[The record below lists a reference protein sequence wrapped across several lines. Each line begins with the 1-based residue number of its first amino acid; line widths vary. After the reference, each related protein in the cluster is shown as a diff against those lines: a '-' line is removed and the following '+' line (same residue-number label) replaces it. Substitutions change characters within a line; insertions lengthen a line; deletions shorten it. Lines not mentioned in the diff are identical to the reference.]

1 MYLLIFPVTRERERK
16 WIEKMDNKN
25 DNTDAMIIIP
35 NEEEPKTMTEPTD
48 DEILAAQG
56 LLELSQVIRKFYD
69 NIVSA
74 FNLKPLSILMYS
86 SWPSTIKS

>member
-1 MYLLIFPVTRERERK
+1 
-16 WIEKMDNKN
+16 
-25 DNTDAMIIIP
+25 MILIP
-35 NEEEPKTMTEPTD
+35 NEEERKTMTEPTD

-74 FNLKPLSILMYS
+74 FTLKPPSILIYS
-86 SWPSTIKS
+86 S